1 LIFLPR
7 LIFGR
12 GLKNQI
18 FFKINMQKKF
28 IISAVAVVL
37 GLLAIAITPLFAQTI
52 ENLTAEQKAIF
63 LQVLA
68 DEIAIR
74 KDMAGPQVAGAYATP
89 DAAYVPQAK
98 TLLFVKPRVLG
109 VVALSGSLTSRCG
122 DGICG
127 SGEYYSNCPSDCGKG
142 ATLPGYGGNLTGGYN
157 PTGNLNSGSLIQ
169 NPCNYNFQCEPLRGE
184 TTLNCASDCK
194 TSAITYPGT
203 VGTGATNLGGG
214 LISGG
219 ANPCNYNNLCEPLR
233 GETTLNCFS
242 DCKSSSIGTV
252 NNNPPYPGWLRCEV
266 CGKWYNPTTGRCPE
280 ICNETASGS
289 GEDYTKQSAPI
300 TLPPEVKEG
309 KNILRGSVSEIVA
322 GGEPGFI
329 VYDPSQPQTR
339 GSQIGGAGGVQIG
352 GVQSGQ
358 TNVGFGSQAG
368 GLPGSIRINVSGF
381 VSASY
386 DKTTKIFTATY
397 EDPTLL
403 PGKTRAYRAAIRVK
417 SASLSGGYAYIEA
430 QNEQYIYGQAKV
442 FKAGECPCPETD
454 EWVCYD
460 VFSYNTT
467 TKVVA
472 TSTAEFKNPCIAA
485 CEIGKVRKDNPATN
499 YNFKKNGK
507 CQTSDTIRGKDVT
520 APFKISTVGPAE
532 VTEIKP
538 GEMGY
543 DQKQKRFRVKIAM
556 KVEDFG
562 SMQAI
567 RLLSSP
573 YQYNKTKNP
582 TGALALGEA
591 KNISASAPINSQ
603 VQIFDA
609 NKNIPGTWFIKPGD
623 NQNQISFEAI
633 ISENGEHC
641 FIARAYAMRDYKPG
655 DQYLSNTAYAEQYLV
670 NADNEVCVKVEGLAQ
685 QVTKDCKTI
694 NGKEICI
701 NVTNPCV
708 GNNCIN
714 VGEDSVI
721 TATTSRPFEDLSI
734 VQVASPEVTTLE
746 AVNITT
752 NSITLRGRLT
762 KLGGSPP
769 WGDDSRY
776 AKRETYVSFGG
787 SSIKETP
794 SQKMATVGDFEY
806 TVKEL
811 KPGTEYCYNAIAW
824 LQKAGATTQPTEY
837 GFIASGITLAKEKAA
852 YGKSICVKTQ
862 FGDALEK
869 AESSENPELELEK
882 MGYKTNLDEFGVNWA
897 SAYKNVVRP
906 FTITASF
913 FSTSIKLDSDTM
925 YGMMHKTDL
934 EKESI
939 AIPVVGFAF
948 QRGSTAASGPYA
960 GGAISLSGA
969 PVQQSGKTY
978 FVIAGKGI
986 ALGKDDYTFNFKMP
1000 DILAGM
1006 SFNYYPFAIYDG
1018 KIYSASMPAKISAAA
1033 DKTYINPDINALEN
1047 GELKRGWQK
1056 GYYKAELRG
1065 EVLKIGSGAQ
1075 AASGVTV
1082 GFSIISSDD
1091 NLISKTHS
1099 GYVQGS
1105 KRFDYPGD
1113 LSYEYGQIRSGYTY
1127 CYKLAAG
1134 LSNSSMQ
1141 YSAKEICFTA
1151 PVEDDWK
1158 LDVYTAPTST
1168 AWKNQSEQS
1177 YSEICAKCANI
1188 TTAPRPPNSSFTSSF
1203 GIRTAVCASDNK
1215 TYEKECFQYYCTKVG
1230 LRLKSYGACQTTP
1243 VVTIK
1248 TGTVAS
1254 GILAYNKAIV
1264 ARVNKIPGS
1273 ATLST
1278 SDTANANIKVF
1289 IQAVGGSAYIKTSG
1303 AFVVGLYETA
1313 KGRLGTIPPDKIK
1326 YSCGSERVGYSYK
1339 ISAIGGNECDLIVN
1353 FEPIYMSSAVGKY
1366 YVRLESILWTQ
1377 TENGATKVSSIVATS
1392 GDYFSTTPVDLIY
1405 RKGIAA
1411 GTGKQCVCTAQYQ
1424 PVCAVPPGFT
1434 QPQIYPNLCYAQCD
1448 NATAKT
1454 EYQVIGGKCVYVN
1467 YNR

>member
-1 LIFLPR
+1 
-7 LIFGR
+7 
-12 GLKNQI
+12 
-18 FFKINMQKKF
+18 MQKKF